1 MSNRAYP
8 YLVNTTSENLS
19 SSVPSRSYYEREHD
33 THIDMI
39 AARRL
44 SDKASLLRPLKDEH
58 LLEVYRE
65 AKKMN
70 LSAEF
75 IELLEEA
82 LSIRQMHQYKEA

>member
-1 MSNRAYP
+1 MAERAYP
-8 YLVNTTSENLS
+8 YLVPKSPEVKEFVRKEN
-19 SSVPSRSYYEREHD
+19 SV
-33 THIDMI
+33 DMA

-70 LSAEF
+70 LSSEF

-82 LSIRQMHQYKEA
+82 LSMRQLSHYKEA

>member
-1 MSNRAYP
+1 MHQQSYP
-8 YLVNTTSENLS
+8 YLVNNVSEDQS
-19 SSVPSRSYYEREHD
+19 PFRSGNESPLE
-33 THIDMI
+33 MV

-44 SDKASLLRPLKDEH
+44 SDKAALLRPLKDEH

-70 LSAEF
+70 LSDEF

-82 LSIRQMHQYKEA
+82 LSIRQLSHYTEALS

>member
-1 MSNRAYP
+1 MSQQTYP
-8 YLVNTTSENLS
+8 FLVNRQPANSAVKESDGGHTE
-19 SSVPSRSYYEREHD
+19 P
-33 THIDMI
+33 I

-44 SDKASLLRPLKDEH
+44 SDKASLLRPLQDQH

-70 LSAEF
+70 LSSEF

-82 LSIRQMHQYKEA
+82 IALRQLDHLKEA